1 MASAAYSDAKVGR
14 RSCKLCFALASV
26 RRFARALRLTVSLVV
41 SLAVPLAFTLGG
53 GAVSVAEN
61 QAADSWLYRQPEVN
75 WPYNQAGRLLYAP
88 DNKSRQFDPGVRVHV
103 QLQML
108 HVGAASKWL
117 NQLYFDSKRPAAAAA
132 ESAQEELNLFPH
144 VVDDPIV
151 DDFALSQDA
160 TLQYH
165 DVSGVN
171 NEHSLLPPDYA
182 PGRPDRSHSFG
193 LETSAPDRAE
203 PRMPRVEP
211 EFDVV
216 PHLRPDDIAGKPNKE
231 LGTRPSKET
240 GVGAS
245 IDVVSAQSIR
255 SHREAASEPSSS
267 PDVLFGVR
275 SGGESESHLE
285 QGVTVGNRGALT
297 DDAWV
302 GLTGPD
308 RSGLDSLI
316 GRGRT
321 ETTSLDEKLA
331 VLAEKPSN
339 VNEVRT
345 LYGGIYG
352 PVSFRERHLH
362 AVRQRDRKAYHQA
375 QALAEERRMSHY
387 LHSTIGLM
395 GTQAAISSYLRPATG
410 TQPPVITQENFFD
423 FLHSDAPSLLARR
436 GRHYFDLTAPDGK
449 DAQGDEVSTFAR
461 EQGTFIQYSFMYL
474 KARYGERNRGL
485 FIEGTPRALTS
496 SEED

>member
-75 WPYNQAGRLLYAP
+75 WPYNQAGSLLYAP

-193 LETSAPDRAE
+193 LETSTPDRAA
-203 PRMPRVEP
+203 PRMQRVEP

-275 SGGESESHLE
+275 SGGES
-285 QGVTVGNRGALT
+285 
-297 DDAWV
+297 D
-302 GLTGPD
+302 PD

-321 ETTSLDEKLA
+321 ETTALDEKLA

-395 GTQAAISSYLRPATG
+395 GTQAAISSYLRPSTG
-410 TQPPVITQENFFD
+410 TQPPVITEENFFD
-423 FLHSDAPSLLARR
+423 FLQSNTPSLLARR

-449 DAQGDEVSTFAR
+449 DAQGDTVSTFAR
-461 EQGTFIQYSFMYL
+461 EQGTFIQYSYMYL
-474 KARYGERNRGL
+474 RARYGERNQGI
-485 FIEGTPRALTS
+485 FIEGTPRNVIDT
-496 SEED
+496 EVQ